1 MPPDRL
7 VLLCIYQ
14 QQTWKRCRLKSSDF
28 GFNIQV
34 SESTPIPDVQ
44 EFQRSSMSGQ
54 FEPNWQVYRDH
65 WDKLHRMPIEL
76 DTWDTQ
82 EAMGWFMRWNA
93 DIPHINCSCRSDW
106 SELISQHPIEISTR
120 LSFAIWCWHRH
131 NDVNA
136 KLRETQGGHP
146 HFEWSDC
153 CDIHGYP
160 EDWKSAELDQPHQL
174 STSSGLCSDCS

>member
-1 MPPDRL
+1 MQRGID
-7 VLLCIYQ
+7 VI
-14 QQTWKRCRLKSSDF
+14 
-28 GFNIQV
+28 V
-34 SESTPIPDVQ
+34 SVAESHPQALQPAL
-44 EFQRSSMSGQ
+44 
-54 FEPNWQVYRDH
+54 EPNTFIRLSAEPDTGKVFEERTMVFVTHPKQEPIDTQNH

-76 DTWDTQ
+76 DTWNTQ

-153 CDIHGYP
+153 CDLHGYP